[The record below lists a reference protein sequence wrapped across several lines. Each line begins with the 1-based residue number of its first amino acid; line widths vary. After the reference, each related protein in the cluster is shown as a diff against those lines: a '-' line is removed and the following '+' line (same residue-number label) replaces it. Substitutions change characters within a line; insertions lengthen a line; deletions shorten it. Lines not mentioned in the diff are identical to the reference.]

1 MYAILSLSSLTFS
14 QEVSL
19 EQNILPEKTGFT
31 AVTKDGR
38 KVIYNKMLSTTTVKG
53 TSMEKNST
61 AQVAQMLAQLLADEY
76 VLYTKTYKFHWNVKG
91 KNFGPLH
98 SFFQDHYEQLAEF
111 VDGVAER
118 SLMIGHDAPG
128 TLQEFL
134 QLTTLSEEPGQNP
147 SDIQMLTILLA
158 NHETIIGHLRNMIN
172 KTAELNDASTNNFLT
187 DLLEK
192 HEKIAWMIRAHLQ

>member
-1 MYAILSLSSLTFS
+1 MNKKYIFFALCLILSPGKLTFGQEGNEES
-14 QEVSL
+14 KKIIFNKERPTPMAQEV
-19 EQNILPEKTGFT
+19 T
-31 AVTKDGR
+31 
-38 KVIYNKMLSTTTVKG
+38 
-53 TSMEKNST
+53 EKNST

-98 SFFQDHYEQLAEF
+98 SFFQNQFEQLAEF
-111 VDGVAER
+111 VDGIAER

-147 SDIQMLTILLA
+147 GDMQMLSILLA
-158 NHETIIGHLRNMIN
+158 NHETIIGHLRNMID
-172 KTAELNDASTNNFLT
+172 KTAELNDASTNNFLI